1 MKKKVSPV
9 DLCKFLKID
18 NYLSNGNLG
27 FFNFSDLIPFRVER
41 LYYVNQLKKGD
52 VRGNH
57 AHLKLE
63 QFIFLL
69 NGAIKITIE
78 DGLKSKDIYMEAD
91 NVGLYLPPMI
101 WRSIIAEND
110 MTSFVVLAS
119 LEYSEN
125 DYVRNYEDFMQNY
138 ARSN

>member
-1 MKKKVSPV
+1 
-9 DLCKFLKID
+9 
-18 NYLSNGNLG
+18 
-27 FFNFSDLIPFRVER
+27 
-41 LYYVNQLKKGD
+41 VNQLKKDD

-69 NGAIKITIE
+69 DGAITIKIE
-78 DGLKSKDIYMEAD
+78 DGIKSKNIDMEAD
-91 NVGLYLPPMI
+91 NVGLYLAPMI
-101 WRSIIAEND
+101 WRSIIAKQD

-119 LEYSEN
+119 LEFSEN
-125 DYVRNYEDFMQNY
+125 DYIRNYEDFMQNY